1 MAENA
6 STGTQLA
13 LTRSGHDERRGGD
26 RPQFGLVVPV
36 FNEEDRLDE
45 SGAEL
50 ARFVSGFALGSELI
64 IADDGS
70 SDATLEVAHELQHRY
85 GSLVRVVELPH
96 QGKGATLRQGLLAA
110 RTAYVGFC
118 DVDLLLSAATTGP
131 VVTIA
136 SRDVLTTT
144 LVETEGPVR
153 EFLGKA
159 FNRLVRYTVTP
170 GIHDTQCGAK
180 VASRP
185 VWQQILRFSREDGF
199 AWDVEVIAIARR
211 LGFAVWEV
219 GVAWAHDDRSRVRP
233 LRDGLAMVRAVP
245 RIWETA
251 RSVAPLTD
259 RAVVIELVPRTVHA
273 GVLGPLPAAL
283 DA

>member
-50 ARFVSGFALGSELI
+50 ARFVSRFAPGSELI

-118 DVDLLLSAATTGP
+118 DVDLATPLSEVDGLLRAATTGP

-199 AWDVEVIAIARR
+199 AWDV
-211 LGFAVWEV
+211 